1 MARQPTPLILDDD
14 DEDDRRRHR
23 DREAKD
29 RSRDGFEMGLASSI
43 IGAVFL
49 VVGTLA
55 PLLLMTLM
63 RGRYNGSGYGG
74 GAETLLDV
82 VSFFSLAGAELM
94 CLIGLI
100 LGRKGVRLRLCRSN
114 YNCVACCRRAS
125 EYSSAIPL
133 AVSRNIRGRGKSV
146 AEGSEGFTHT
156 RHHFPLDSSVALPV
170 VHRSWLQKWMCR
182 RPTHSHLLLRQ
193 PQRCAY
199 RCRHRL
205 PTGARGVYSLN
216 QFPQRTDAVRA
227 FRQKALTAKTRPN
240 GHA

>member
-55 PLLLMTLM
+55 PLLLMTLT

-100 LGRKGVRLRLCRSN
+100 LGRRGVR
-114 YNCVACCRRAS
+114 RAR
-125 EYSSAIPL
+125 A
-133 AVSRNIRGRGKSV
+133 GR
-146 AEGSEGFTHT
+146 TT
-156 RHHFPLDSSVALPV
+156 TALPV
-170 VHRSWLQKWMCR
+170 AGVLLNIAALFLWLFLAIFVVAGS
-182 RPTHSHLLLRQ
+182 P
-193 PQRCAY
+193 
-199 RCRHRL
+199 
-205 PTGARGVYSLN
+205 
-216 QFPQRTDAVRA
+216 
-227 FRQKALTAKTRPN
+227 
-240 GHA
+240 